1 MKSYPLSNIF
11 EVFKKLNYVYNTKP
25 YMLNIVG
32 IRVNEVPNTF
42 DDTMVVFW
50 KDNNNVWNKRE
61 YPITT
66 DTGTFW
72 LNNPMEKKLGS
83 GMMKEGQYLDTYK
96 IGKHRGKYNA
106 LRQEKIVCAYRERD
120 KDDIFTF
127 NENSVG
133 CGKYS
138 MNIHKA
144 GIKSDVVNNWS
155 AGCQVFSKTA
165 DFNEFMKLVYK
176 QQEYYPNTLYTYT
189 LLDTRNYTIIGE

>member
-96 IGKHRGKYNA
+96 IGKHKGKYNNSSSK
-106 LRQEKIVCAYRERD
+106 QIIDYNNSIIESVSNIVYGVSITND
-120 KDDIFTF
+120 KYLFTCFTIFTCC
-127 NENSVG
+127 SIV
-133 CGKYS
+133 
-138 MNIHKA
+138 
-144 GIKSDVVNNWS
+144 
-155 AGCQVFSKTA
+155 
-165 DFNEFMKLVYK
+165 L
-176 QQEYYPNTLYTYT
+176 
-189 LLDTRNYTIIGE
+189 

>member
-1 MKSYPLSNIF
+1 MMKSYPLSNIL
-11 EVFKKLNYVYNTKP
+11 EVFKKLKYVYNTKP

-96 IGKHRGKYNA
+96 IGKHKGNA
-106 LRQEKIVCAYRERD
+106 TD
-120 KDDIFTF
+120 KDGHNEQWAHETEQGNTGRLDRHQLKAFT
-127 NENSVG
+127 
-133 CGKYS
+133 
-138 MNIHKA
+138 
-144 GIKSDVVNNWS
+144 
-155 AGCQVFSKTA
+155 QVPKRH
-165 DFNEFMKLVYK
+165 E
-176 QQEYYPNTLYTYT
+176 
-189 LLDTRNYTIIGE
+189 G